1 MSMGPEI
8 KEEIIETSKIE
19 KAFISTK
26 KTTEVFFKDPIHY
39 IFYISLAVIIG
50 SLFFGKSYSW
60 ELYVIVFSLGAI
72 KFYNFLKLI
81 DIDNK

>member
-1 MSMGPEI
+1 MGPQI

-19 KAFISTK
+19 KVIHSTK

-39 IFYISLAVIIG
+39 IFYTSLIIIIA
-50 SLFFGKSYSW
+50 SLFFGKTYTW
-60 ELYVIVFSLGAI
+60 ELYVIISFLGLI

-81 DIDNK
+81 DNENE